1 VNRNSISVTFCY
13 LLARLC
19 VVFVV
24 VCLQS

>member
-24 VCLQS
+24 VCL